1 MWKKDSR
8 WEFYEFRAKNCQHKE
23 KMDAFLVKQ
32 ICSLPHAHTVGVVN
46 MGHLV
51 QYRFQSFVSSLETE
65 TSVFWV

>member
-32 ICSLPHAHTVGVVN
+32 ICSLPHAHTTKYWFS
-46 MGHLV
+46 
-51 QYRFQSFVSSLETE
+51 QYGSFSPISFPEFRL
-65 TSVFWV
+65 

>member
-32 ICSLPHAHTVGVVN
+32 ICSLHAQTANIGLVN
-46 MGHLV
+46 NCW
-51 QYRFQSFVSSLETE
+51 SFSPLLFLE
-65 TSVFWV
+65 V